1 LPTLHLPITDM
12 QGAKTLNKNSFQNFL
27 VIDTEGVEVL
37 REIAVIDHQGKL
49 IYEAF
54 VDGHER
60 NRSIHHGRKSLEQII
75 RELAI
80 IIAHKTIICHYAEH
94 DREVISR
101 SFDQAQIPQ
110 PQVTFL
116 CTCELAKKY
125 LPHAQSYA
133 LDHLS
138 KILNLQVN
146 HQYFHDRH
154 AHVARY
160 DAQFTYQLYRQLQQ
174 LQAMSQL
181 STTPNPFSSSRVD
194 NPFQDHLDFQEIY
207 AAEFAALKSVLLDVK
222 NDPNQQ
228 SKGALVIGEAGSGKT
243 HLMMRLAKEFLRTN
257 RLLFIRH
264 PNNAQSVIYHT
275 YSRILESFAERVPH
289 GEQARDQVQG
299 VEVKTPEHTQLEL
312 LLSNSLIKIL
322 SSRDKFIS
330 TQKGRDIIAAL
341 ENNSLSLYKRLG
353 ADGTQRNR
361 DNWQSIEK
369 YINDWWTERYTGAG
383 YSATIL
389 KGIIRFCSYT
399 DSGKKELVRR
409 WLAGHELDTEEATS
423 IGLENWSEDLSR
435 EEFALEA
442 IGVFGRLATLD
453 EPLIIVFDQLE
464 SLGAEQN
471 RDILNSF
478 GSAVKEILT
487 HVPNSLIILNLFPD
501 RWQQFQSFFDG
512 SVVDRV
518 SQYTIKLNRP
528 LETKLKN
535 ILNLKSQSIGLDIE
549 TLFTPLELGDILKQ
563 KSIRAVL
570 NRAAEYYRS
579 KANGQP
585 LTPAIVN
592 ANPISEAITNTSNI
606 SNNIDFLTRFE
617 LLETT
622 VKKIATLLLPFAQ
635 GEISTNFSNLSN
647 FSPTLDSINPDLIG
661 LNTPLP
667 VTDPAPDIVAAYLS
681 QTRQTLEEEYDQVTV
696 IDDYDDIGKL
706 KAIVNA
712 FQQFQQIE
720 VGQVRLGRIKIPE
733 NLLLTINHQEWTIA
747 FLNLGGSA
755 FTAKIKRFNECV
767 HQLSSTNFHLIKDR
781 RGKQI
786 SLGTVGQ
793 ENINILN
800 KAKNGKFIVFDR
812 QKRINFELLYRLII
826 DIQEQDLE
834 VNLSQALPIA
844 ARYLQDDWLVQIL
857 GKPLID

>member
-1 LPTLHLPITDM
+1 M
-12 QGAKTLNKNSFQNFL
+12 QLDKNLDKNLNKNSYQNFV
-27 VIDTEGVEVL
+27 VIDTEGIEVL

-60 NRSIHHGRKSLEQII
+60 NRSIHHSRKSLEQIV

-80 IIAHKTIICHYAEH
+80 IIAHKTIVCHYAEH
-94 DREVISR
+94 DRAVISR
-101 SFDQAQIPQ
+101 SFDQAQIPH

-125 LPHAQSYA
+125 LPHAQSYS
-133 LDHLS
+133 LEHLS

-160 DAQFTYQLYRQLQQ
+160 DAYFTYQLYRQLQQ
-174 LQAMSQL
+174 LQIMSQL

-207 AAEFAALKSVLLDVK
+207 AAEFATLKSVLLDVK

-289 GEQARDQVQG
+289 REQDRDQD
-299 VEVKTPEHTQLEL
+299 VERKTPEHTQLEL
-312 LLSNSLIKIL
+312 LLSNSLVKIL
-322 SSRDKFIS
+322 SSIDKFIN
-330 TQKGRDIIAAL
+330 TQKGQDIINAL
-341 ENNSLSLYKRLG
+341 ENDSLSLYKRLG
-353 ADGTQRNR
+353 ADGTQKNR

-369 YINDWWTERYTGAG
+369 YINDWWTDHYTGAG

-389 KGIIRFCSYT
+389 KGLIRFCSYT

-409 WLAGHELDTEEATS
+409 WLAGHELETEEATS

-442 IGVFGRLATLD
+442 IGVFGRLSTLD

-501 RWQQFQSFFDG
+501 RWQQFQGFFDG

-518 SQYTIKLNRP
+518 SQYTVKLNRP
-528 LETKLKN
+528 LEAKLKN
-535 ILNLKSQSIGLDIE
+535 ILALKSQSIGLDIE
-549 TLFTPLELGDILKQ
+549 TLFTPLELGSILKQ

-579 KANGQP
+579 KANNQP
-585 LTPAIVN
+585 ITQIIADLE
-592 ANPISEAITNTSNI
+592 PIPETITNTIDLNK
-606 SNNIDFLTRFE
+606 NTDFLARLE

-622 VKKIATLLLPFAQ
+622 VSKIATLLLPFAQ
-635 GEISTNFSNLSN
+635 GDQLTTIG
-647 FSPTLDSINPDLIG
+647 SIHPDLID
-661 LNTPLP
+661 LTTPLK
-667 VTDPAPDIVAAYLS
+667 VADPALAIVETYLS

-706 KAIVNA
+706 KTIVNA
-712 FQQFQQIE
+712 FQQFQNIE
-720 VGQVRLGRIKIPE
+720 VGQVRLGRMKIPE
-733 NLLLTINHQEWTIA
+733 NLLLTINQKDWAIA

-767 HQLSSTNFHLIKDR
+767 HQLASTNFYLIRDLRSSPIK
-781 RGKQI
+781 
-786 SLGTVGQ
+786 SGTIGR
-793 ENINILN
+793 ENINIFD
-800 KAKNGKFIVFDR
+800 KAKNGEFMVFDR
-812 QKRINFELLYRLII
+812 EKRINFELLYKLII

-834 VNLSQALPIA
+834 IDLSKALPIA
-844 ARYLQDDWLVQIL
+844 ARHLRNDWLVQLL
-857 GKPLID
+857 GKSLIN

>member
-1 LPTLHLPITDM
+1 M
-12 QGAKTLNKNSFQNFL
+12 QLDKNLDKNLNKNSYQNFV
-27 VIDTEGVEVL
+27 VIDTEGIEVL

-60 NRSIHHGRKSLEQII
+60 NRSIHHSRKSLEQIV

-80 IIAHKTIICHYAEH
+80 IIAHKTIVCHYAEH
-94 DREVISR
+94 DRAVISR
-101 SFDQAQIPQ
+101 SFDQAQIPH

-125 LPHAQSYA
+125 LPHAQSYS
-133 LDHLS
+133 LEHLS

-160 DAQFTYQLYRQLQQ
+160 DAYFTYQLYRQLQQ
-174 LQAMSQL
+174 LQIMSQL

-207 AAEFAALKSVLLDVK
+207 AAEFATLKSVLLDVK

-289 GEQARDQVQG
+289 REQDRDQD
-299 VEVKTPEHTQLEL
+299 VERKTPEHTQLEL
-312 LLSNSLIKIL
+312 LLSNSLVKIL
-322 SSRDKFIS
+322 SSIDKFIN
-330 TQKGRDIIAAL
+330 TQKGQDIINAL
-341 ENNSLSLYKRLG
+341 ENDSLSLYKRLG
-353 ADGTQRNR
+353 ADGTQKNR

-369 YINDWWTERYTGAG
+369 YINDWWTDHYTGAG

-389 KGIIRFCSYT
+389 KGLIRFCSYT

-409 WLAGHELDTEEATS
+409 WLAGHELETEEATS

-442 IGVFGRLATLD
+442 IGVFGRLSTLD

-501 RWQQFQSFFDG
+501 RWQQFQGFFDG

-518 SQYTIKLNRP
+518 SQYTVKLNRP
-528 LETKLKN
+528 LEAKLKN
-535 ILNLKSQSIGLDIE
+535 ILALKSQSIGLDIE
-549 TLFTPLELGDILKQ
+549 TLFTPLELGSILKQ

-579 KANGQP
+579 KANNQP
-585 LTPAIVN
+585 ITQIIADLE
-592 ANPISEAITNTSNI
+592 PIPETITNTIDLNK
-606 SNNIDFLTRFE
+606 NTDFLARLE

-622 VKKIATLLLPFAQ
+622 VSKIATLLLPFAQ
-635 GEISTNFSNLSN
+635 GDQLTTIG
-647 FSPTLDSINPDLIG
+647 SIHPDLID
-661 LNTPLP
+661 LTTPLK
-667 VTDPAPDIVAAYLS
+667 VADPALAIVETYLS

-706 KAIVNA
+706 KTIVNA
-712 FQQFQQIE
+712 FQQFQNIE
-720 VGQVRLGRIKIPE
+720 VGQVRLGRMKIPE
-733 NLLLTINHQEWTIA
+733 NLLLTINQKDWAIA

-767 HQLSSTNFHLIKDR
+767 HQLTSTNFYLIRDLRSSPIKSGTI
-781 RGKQI
+781 GK
-786 SLGTVGQ
+786 
-793 ENINILN
+793 ENIDILN
-800 KAKNGKFIVFDR
+800 KAKNGEFMVFDR
-812 QKRINFELLYRLII
+812 EKRINFELLYKLII

-834 VNLSQALPIA
+834 IDLSKALPIA
-844 ARYLQDDWLVQIL
+844 ARYLRNDWLVQLL
-857 GKPLID
+857 GKSLIN

>member
-1 LPTLHLPITDM
+1 M
-12 QGAKTLNKNSFQNFL
+12 QLDKNLDKNLNKNSYQNFV
-27 VIDTEGVEVL
+27 VIDTEGIEVL

-60 NRSIHHGRKSLEQII
+60 NRSIHHSRKSLEQIV

-80 IIAHKTIICHYAEH
+80 IIAHKTIVCHYAEH
-94 DREVISR
+94 DRAVISR
-101 SFDQAQIPQ
+101 SFDQAQIPH

-125 LPHAQSYA
+125 LPHAQSYS
-133 LDHLS
+133 LEHLS

-160 DAQFTYQLYRQLQQ
+160 DAYFTYQLYRQLQQ
-174 LQAMSQL
+174 LQIMSQL

-207 AAEFAALKSVLLDVK
+207 AAEFATLKSVLLDVK

-289 GEQARDQVQG
+289 REQDRDQD
-299 VEVKTPEHTQLEL
+299 VERKTPEHTQLEL
-312 LLSNSLIKIL
+312 LLSNSLVKIL
-322 SSRDKFIS
+322 SSIDKFIN
-330 TQKGRDIIAAL
+330 TQKGQDIINAL
-341 ENNSLSLYKRLG
+341 ENDSLSLYKRLG
-353 ADGTQRNR
+353 ADGTQKNR

-369 YINDWWTERYTGAG
+369 YINDWWTDHYTGAG

-389 KGIIRFCSYT
+389 KGLIRFCSYT

-409 WLAGHELDTEEATS
+409 WLAGHELETEEATS

-442 IGVFGRLATLD
+442 IGVFGRLSTLD

-501 RWQQFQSFFDG
+501 RWQQFQGFFDG

-528 LETKLKN
+528 LEAKLKN
-535 ILNLKSQSIGLDIE
+535 ILALKSQSIGLDIE
-549 TLFTPLELGDILKQ
+549 TLFTPLELGSILKQ

-579 KANGQP
+579 KANNQP
-585 LTPAIVN
+585 ITQIIADLE
-592 ANPISEAITNTSNI
+592 PIPETITNTIDLNK
-606 SNNIDFLTRFE
+606 NTDFLARLE

-622 VKKIATLLLPFAQ
+622 VSKIATLLLPFAQ
-635 GEISTNFSNLSN
+635 GDQLTTIG
-647 FSPTLDSINPDLIG
+647 SIHPDLID
-661 LNTPLP
+661 LTTPLK
-667 VTDPAPDIVAAYLS
+667 VADPALAIVETYLS
-681 QTRQTLEEEYDQVTV
+681 QTKQTLEEEYDQITV

-706 KAIVNA
+706 KTIVNA
-712 FQQFQQIE
+712 FQQFQNIE
-720 VGQVRLGRIKIPE
+720 VGQVRLGRMKIPE
-733 NLLLTINHQEWTIA
+733 NLLLTINQKDWAIA

-767 HQLSSTNFHLIKDR
+767 HQLTSTNFYLIRDLRSSPIK
-781 RGKQI
+781 
-786 SLGTVGQ
+786 SGTIGR
-793 ENINILN
+793 ENINIFD
-800 KAKNGKFIVFDR
+800 KAKNGEFMVFDR
-812 QKRINFELLYRLII
+812 EKRINFELLYKLII

-834 VNLSQALPIA
+834 IDLSKALPIA
-844 ARYLQDDWLVQIL
+844 ARYLRNDWLVQLL
-857 GKPLID
+857 GKSLIN

>member
-1 LPTLHLPITDM
+1 M
-12 QGAKTLNKNSFQNFL
+12 QLDKNLDKNLNKNSYQNFV
-27 VIDTEGVEVL
+27 VIDTEGIEVL

-60 NRSIHHGRKSLEQII
+60 NRSIHHSRKSLEQIV

-80 IIAHKTIICHYAEH
+80 IIAHKTIVCHYAEH
-94 DREVISR
+94 DRAVISR
-101 SFDQAQIPQ
+101 SFDQAQIPH

-125 LPHAQSYA
+125 LPHAQSYS
-133 LDHLS
+133 LEHLS

-160 DAQFTYQLYRQLQQ
+160 DAYFTYQLYRQLQQ
-174 LQAMSQL
+174 LQIMSQL
-181 STTPNPFSSSRVD
+181 STIPNPFSSSRVD

-207 AAEFAALKSVLLDVK
+207 AAEFATLKSVLLDVK

-289 GEQARDQVQG
+289 REQDRDQG
-299 VEVKTPEHTQLEL
+299 VERKTPEHTQLEL
-312 LLSNSLIKIL
+312 LLSNSLVKIL
-322 SSRDKFIS
+322 SSIDKFIN
-330 TQKGRDIIAAL
+330 TQKGQDIINAL
-341 ENNSLSLYKRLG
+341 ENDSLSLYKRLG
-353 ADGTQRNR
+353 ADGTQKNR

-369 YINDWWTERYTGAG
+369 YINDWWTDHYTGAG

-389 KGIIRFCSYT
+389 KGLIRFCSYT

-409 WLAGHELDTEEATS
+409 WLAGHELETEEATS

-442 IGVFGRLATLD
+442 IGVFGRLSTLD

-501 RWQQFQSFFDG
+501 RWQQFQGFFDG

-518 SQYTIKLNRP
+518 SQYTVKLNRP
-528 LETKLKN
+528 LEAKLKN
-535 ILNLKSQSIGLDIE
+535 ILALKSQSIGLDIE
-549 TLFTPLELGDILKQ
+549 TLFTPLELGSILKQ

-585 LTPAIVN
+585 ITQIIADLE
-592 ANPISEAITNTSNI
+592 PIPETITNTIDLNK
-606 SNNIDFLTRFE
+606 NTDFLARLE

-622 VKKIATLLLPFAQ
+622 VSKIATLLLPFAQ
-635 GEISTNFSNLSN
+635 GDQLTTIG
-647 FSPTLDSINPDLIG
+647 SIHPDLID
-661 LNTPLP
+661 LTTPLK
-667 VTDPAPDIVAAYLS
+667 VADPALAIVETYLS

-706 KAIVNA
+706 KTIVNA
-712 FQQFQQIE
+712 FQQFQNIE
-720 VGQVRLGRIKIPE
+720 VGQVRLGRMKIPE
-733 NLLLTINHQEWTIA
+733 NLLLTINQKDWAIA

-755 FTAKIKRFNECV
+755 FTAKIKRFNERV
-767 HQLSSTNFHLIKDR
+767 HQLSSTNFYLIKDR

-786 SLGTVGQ
+786 SLGTVGK
-793 ENINILN
+793 ENIDILN
-800 KAKNGKFIVFDR
+800 KAKNGEFMVFDR
-812 QKRINFELLYRLII
+812 EKRINFELLYKLII

-834 VNLSQALPIA
+834 IDLSKALPIA
-844 ARYLQDDWLVQIL
+844 ARYLRNDWLVQLL
-857 GKPLID
+857 GKSLIN

>member
-1 LPTLHLPITDM
+1 M
-12 QGAKTLNKNSFQNFL
+12 
-27 VIDTEGVEVL
+27 
-37 REIAVIDHQGKL
+37 
-49 IYEAF
+49 
-54 VDGHER
+54 
-60 NRSIHHGRKSLEQII
+60 
-75 RELAI
+75 
-80 IIAHKTIICHYAEH
+80 
-94 DREVISR
+94 
-101 SFDQAQIPQ
+101 
-110 PQVTFL
+110 
-116 CTCELAKKY
+116 
-125 LPHAQSYA
+125 
-133 LDHLS
+133 
-138 KILNLQVN
+138 
-146 HQYFHDRH
+146 
-154 AHVARY
+154 ARY
-160 DAQFTYQLYRQLQQ
+160 DAQFTYQLYRQFQQ
-174 LQAMSQL
+174 LQTMSQL

-207 AAEFAALKSVLLDVK
+207 AAEFATLKSVLLDVK

-228 SKGALVIGEAGSGKT
+228 SKGALVIGAAGSGKT
-243 HLMMRLAKEFLRTN
+243 HLMMRLAKEFLKTN

-289 GEQARDQVQG
+289 QEQDRDQNRDQNRVQG
-299 VEVKTPEHTQLEL
+299 VEVKKLEHTQLEL

-322 SSRDKFIS
+322 CSRNKFIN

-409 WLAGHELDTEEATS
+409 WLAGHELEGEEAAS

-442 IGVFGRLATLD
+442 IGVFGRLSTLD
-453 EPLIIVFDQLE
+453 EHLIIVFDQLE
-464 SLGAEQN
+464 SLGLEQN
-471 RDILNSF
+471 RDVLNSF

-487 HVPNSLIILNLFPD
+487 YVPNSLIILNLFPD
-501 RWQQFQSFFDG
+501 RWQQFQSFFDS

-518 SQYTIKLNRP
+518 SQYTIQLHLP

-535 ILNLKSQSIGLDIE
+535 ILALKSQSIGLEID

-579 KANGQP
+579 KADGQP
-585 LTPAIVN
+585 LTQAIVDL
-592 ANPISEAITNTSNI
+592 PPLSEITTNTSDK
-606 SNNIDFLTRFE
+606 NNNTDFLARFE

-622 VKKIATLLLPFAQ
+622 VRKIANLLLPFAQ
-635 GEISTNFSNLSN
+635 GEIPTNLSS
-647 FSPTLDSINPDLIG
+647 FSPTLDAINPDLIG
-661 LNTPLP
+661 LNTPLQGADL
-667 VTDPAPDIVAAYLS
+667 VPDIVTTYLS
-681 QTRQTLEEEYDQVTV
+681 QTRQNLEKEYDQITV
-696 IDDYDDIGKL
+696 IDDYDDLGKL

-712 FQQFQQIE
+712 FQQFQNIE
-720 VGQVRLGRIKIPE
+720 VGQIRLGKNNIPE
-733 NLLLTINHQEWTIA
+733 NLLLTINHQDWAIA
-747 FLNLGGSA
+747 FLQLGGNA
-755 FTAKIKRFNECV
+755 FTTRIKNFNECV
-767 HQLSSTNFHLIKDR
+767 HQLSSTKFYLIRDSRLSAIKP
-781 RGKQI
+781 
-786 SLGTVGQ
+786 GTVGR
-793 ENINILN
+793 ENINIL
-800 KAKNGKFIVFDR
+800 KNADNGEFILLER
-812 QKRINFELLYRLII
+812 EKRINFELLYRLII

-834 VNLSQALPIA
+834 VDLSKALPIA
-844 ARYLQDDWLVQIL
+844 ARHLRDDWLVQIL

>member
-1 LPTLHLPITDM
+1 M
-12 QGAKTLNKNSFQNFL
+12 QLDKNLGKNLDKNSYQNFV

-60 NRSIHHGRKSLEQII
+60 NRLIHHSRKSLEQII
-75 RELAI
+75 RELAV

-94 DREVISR
+94 DRAVISR
-101 SFDQAQIPQ
+101 SFDQAKIPH

-116 CTCELAKKY
+116 CTCELAKKH
-125 LPHAQSYA
+125 LPQAQSYS
-133 LDHLS
+133 LEHLS

-160 DAQFTYQLYRQLQQ
+160 DAYFTYQLYRQLQQ
-174 LQAMSQL
+174 LQIMSQL
-181 STTPNPFSSSRVD
+181 STTPNPFSSSRVE

-207 AAEFAALKSVLLDVK
+207 AAEFATLKSVLIDVK
-222 NDPNQQ
+222 NDLNQQ

-289 GEQARDQVQG
+289 REPDRNQNRDQD
-299 VEVKTPEHTQLEL
+299 VEEKTPEHTQLEL

-322 SSRDKFIS
+322 SSIDKFIN
-330 TQKGRDIIAAL
+330 TQKGLDIIAAL
-341 ENNSLSLYKRLG
+341 ENDSLRLHKRLG
-353 ADGTQRNR
+353 ADGTQKNR
-361 DNWQSIEK
+361 ENWQFIEK
-369 YINDWWTERYTGAG
+369 YINDWWTDHYTGAG

-389 KGIIRFCSYT
+389 KGLIRFCSYT

-409 WLAGHELDTEEATS
+409 WLAGHELETEEATS

-442 IGVFGRLATLD
+442 MGVFGRLSTLD
-453 EPLIIVFDQLE
+453 EPLIIIFDQLE

-501 RWQQFQSFFDG
+501 RWQQFQGFFDG

-518 SQYTIKLNRP
+518 SQYTVKLNRP
-528 LETKLKN
+528 LEAKLKN
-535 ILNLKSQSIGLDIE
+535 ILALKSQSIGLDIE
-549 TLFTPLELGDILKQ
+549 TLFTPLELGNILKQ

-585 LTPAIVN
+585 ITQTIVDLD
-592 ANPISEAITNTSNI
+592 PISETITNTSDINK
-606 SNNIDFLTRFE
+606 NTDFLARLEF
-617 LLETT
+617 LETT
-622 VKKIATLLLPFAQ
+622 VSKIATLLLPFAQ
-635 GEISTNFSNLSN
+635 GTQL
-647 FSPTLDSINPDLIG
+647 TALGSIHPDLIV
-661 LNTPLP
+661 LNTPLK
-667 VTDPAPDIVAAYLS
+667 VGGEGVNEVEAYLS
-681 QTRQTLEEEYDQVTV
+681 QTRQTLEEEYDQIIV

-706 KAIVNA
+706 KTIVNA
-712 FQQFQQIE
+712 FQQFQHIE
-720 VGQVRLGRIKIPE
+720 VDQVRFGRFKIPE
-733 NLLLTINHQEWTIA
+733 NLLLTINQKQWAIA

-755 FTAKIKRFNECV
+755 FTAKIKRFNERV
-767 HQLSSTNFHLIKDR
+767 HQLASTNFYLIRDLRSSPIK
-781 RGKQI
+781 
-786 SLGTVGQ
+786 SGTIGR
-793 ENINILN
+793 ENINIFD
-800 KAKNGKFIVFDR
+800 KAKNGEFMVFDR
-812 QKRINFELLYRLII
+812 EKRINFELLYKLII

-834 VNLSQALPIA
+834 LDLSKALPIA
-844 ARYLQDDWLVQIL
+844 ARHLRNDWLVQLL
-857 GKPLID
+857 GKSLIN

>member
-1 LPTLHLPITDM
+1 M
-12 QGAKTLNKNSFQNFL
+12 QLDKNLDKNLNKNSYQNFV
-27 VIDTEGVEVL
+27 VIDTEGIEVL

-60 NRSIHHGRKSLEQII
+60 NRSIHHSRKSLEQIV

-80 IIAHKTIICHYAEH
+80 IIAHKTIVCHYAEH
-94 DREVISR
+94 DRAVISR
-101 SFDQAQIPQ
+101 SFDQAQIPH

-125 LPHAQSYA
+125 LPHAQSYS
-133 LDHLS
+133 LEHLS

-160 DAQFTYQLYRQLQQ
+160 DAYFTYQLYRQLQQ
-174 LQAMSQL
+174 LQIMSQL

-207 AAEFAALKSVLLDVK
+207 AAEFATLKSVLLDVK

-289 GEQARDQVQG
+289 REQDRDQD
-299 VEVKTPEHTQLEL
+299 VERKTPEHTQLEL
-312 LLSNSLIKIL
+312 LLSNSLVKIL
-322 SSRDKFIS
+322 SSIDKFIN
-330 TQKGRDIIAAL
+330 TQKGQDIINAL
-341 ENNSLSLYKRLG
+341 ENDSLSLYKRLG
-353 ADGTQRNR
+353 ADGTQKNR

-369 YINDWWTERYTGAG
+369 YINDWWTDHYTGAG

-389 KGIIRFCSYT
+389 KGLIRFCSYT

-409 WLAGHELDTEEATS
+409 WLAGHELETEEATS

-442 IGVFGRLATLD
+442 IGVFGRLSTLD

-501 RWQQFQSFFDG
+501 RWQQFQGFFDG

-518 SQYTIKLNRP
+518 SQYTVKLNRP
-528 LETKLKN
+528 LEAKLKN
-535 ILNLKSQSIGLDIE
+535 ILALKSQSIGLDIE
-549 TLFTPLELGDILKQ
+549 TLFTPLELGSILKQ

-585 LTPAIVN
+585 LTQTIVDLD
-592 ANPISEAITNTSNI
+592 PISETITNTSDINK
-606 SNNIDFLTRFE
+606 NTDFLARLE

-622 VKKIATLLLPFAQ
+622 VSKIATLLLPFAQ
-635 GEISTNFSNLSN
+635 GDQLTTIG
-647 FSPTLDSINPDLIG
+647 SIHPDLID
-661 LNTPLP
+661 LTTPLK
-667 VTDPAPDIVAAYLS
+667 VADPALAIVETYLS
-681 QTRQTLEEEYDQVTV
+681 QTKQTLEEEYDQITV

-706 KAIVNA
+706 KTIVNA
-712 FQQFQQIE
+712 FQQFQNIE
-720 VGQVRLGRIKIPE
+720 VGQVRLGRMKIPE
-733 NLLLTINHQEWTIA
+733 NLLLTINQKDWAIA

-767 HQLSSTNFHLIKDR
+767 HQLASTNFYLIRDLRSSLIKSGTI
-781 RGKQI
+781 GK
-786 SLGTVGQ
+786 
-793 ENINILN
+793 ENIDILN
-800 KAKNGKFIVFDR
+800 KAKNGEFMVFDR
-812 QKRINFELLYRLII
+812 EKRINFELLYKLII

-834 VNLSQALPIA
+834 IDLSKALPIA
-844 ARYLQDDWLVQIL
+844 ARYLRNDWLVQLL
-857 GKPLID
+857 GKSLIN